1 MAGRARREWG
11 TGSVY
16 ETKRGYWRVS
26 VPIPSDGLGRRRQE
40 WQYRTEAAARRQL
53 ETVQR
58 RLARGLP
65 AEEGR
70 LTVAEYAVEWLA
82 QLQVKPSTK
91 AMYGNPAHL
100 FEGTRLDNERDKTAK
115 GRRNTRRKAA

>member
-11 TGSVY
+11 SGSCY
-16 ETKRGYWRVS
+16 QTAKGYWRVS
-26 VPIPSDGLGRRRQE
+26 VPIAAAGPGRRRQE

-53 ETVQR
+53 EAVQR

-70 LTVAEYAVEWLA
+70 VTVAEYAQDWLG
-82 QLQVKPSTK
+82 QLQRSVEFMSSAVGLPLKRILTW
-91 AMYGNPAHL
+91 H
-100 FEGTRLDNERDKTAK
+100 
-115 GRRNTRRKAA
+115 RRAALAVVA